1 MAKNATKKQQEK
13 TYPPPETLFQLFV
26 LIIRNIF
33 SKKMFFR
40 LILFA
45 VIAIIFTFIHE
56 YILAAIYTSVGF
68 KGTPSQLYD
77 SMLVYSRSEANPPP
91 SPGTIYYEQ
100 NILGKNVT
108 LIAPNVILWILWN
121 GIVGVFYSGA
131 FNSYLFWFF
140 LSSIIVGT
148 LTRMYN
154 FGTIRTLKEIFIQF
168 GSLFR
173 DVFSKIG
180 SSRMS
185 KLIFGGII
193 GLLLGSFVFNA
204 MVSLVLA
211 IVLFLA
217 MSARDR
223 SFLLLVTKLSK
234 SDFHRFFKYKAE
246 FKFDGDIAASTYNGM
261 SLGLLIT
268 SLSRLLTNTNAE
280 WLLGISI
287 AAIFVMGFV
296 NLAKKRDGESL
307 AVFLMC
313 LVGYATIP
321 LIKVF
326 ADDGGLPESG
336 GTVNGLMHNPGTTVG
351 IKNSIPPGIYAG
363 LNGIFGPAL
372 PEMIKKYG
380 GWKGVVDHLNQN
392 QKDFVKD
399 AINKGV
405 KQAQDEAADANSIWG
420 ITKQTAK
427 NAKDEIVQAGKDVVD
442 AVTLTGGYIINNPV
456 QAIKNSLGWVKDGV
470 VTVGTAIKDAGE
482 GLVQAGKDC
491 WTYKGLFTD
500 TVKGMFTTV
509 KDGIVTTITDP
520 KKAWEF
526 VKDSVGI
533 NNIINSWDSNRGFWD
548 RMGQVGIA
556 VFKGYTT
563 IQTAGQAGALIKA
576 GGSKIVSTLTTLTKG
591 VGGKTVAGVGGKT
604 AAGIGGKA
612 AAGVGGKT
620 AAGVGGKAAAGV
632 GGKTA
637 AGVGGKTVAGV
648 GGKTAAGV
656 GGKTAAGVG
665 GKTAAGVGGKTAA
678 GAGGKTAATAAGAGG
693 KTVGTVSGT
702 PKGTVS
708 VRTPDG
714 KVVSTSGFTSSPK
727 PANPGGMTQNAIKHV
742 QNVAD
747 KNGVNIHI
755 RQTNP
760 YSKPW
765 IDSGRGVPKPEF
777 IKSKTVNPY
786 DTLIGAPKNSEGL
799 VAHFKP
805 TKPIKGNMPDDVFKQ
820 VQARYDKR
828 LADFNKLDKQIQQMS
843 SGPNPKIKIK
853 DNIIY
858 DAKTGKPYAG
868 DYDIAGITGKNGEPI
883 PKSIKDQIIKDLKN
897 GPANVQHDPLAN
909 WPEKLTPENYAKMG
923 KTPEQLQNDIK
934 EYIKQ
939 INDHKQGG
947 EGLIQVSAGGKGN
960 LTTSYINVH

>member
-1 MAKNATKKQQEK
+1 MARNAENKHQEK

-26 LIIRNIF
+26 LILRNIF
-33 SKKMFFR
+33 SKKFIFR
-40 LILFA
+40 IILFA
-45 VIAIIFTFIHE
+45 IIAVIFSLIHE
-56 YILAAIYTSVGF
+56 YILAAVYTSVGF

-77 SMLVYSRSEANPPP
+77 NMLVYSRPEANPPP
-91 SPGTIYYEQ
+91 SPGSIYYEQ
-100 NILGKNVT
+100 NVFGKNVT

-121 GIVGVFYSGA
+121 GIWSVFYLPA

-140 LSSIIVGT
+140 LSGIIVGT
-148 LTRMYN
+148 LIRMYY
-154 FGTIRTLKEIFIQF
+154 FGIFKTLKEILIQF
-168 GSLFR
+168 GSLFK
-173 DVFSKIG
+173 DAFSKVG
-180 SSRMS
+180 STRMS
-185 KLIFGGII
+185 KFIFGGII

-204 MVSLVLA
+204 MVSLALA

-246 FKFDGDIAASTYNGM
+246 FKFDGDITASTYNGM
-261 SLGLLIT
+261 SIGLLIT

-280 WLLGISI
+280 WLLGAFLVI
-287 AAIFVMGFV
+287 IFVLGFV

-307 AVFLMC
+307 TVFLLC
-313 LVGYATIP
+313 LVGYAAIP
-321 LIKVF
+321 LMKVF

-336 GTVNGLMHNPGTTVG
+336 GTINGLMHNPGTTLG

-380 GWKGVVDHLNQN
+380 GWKGVVDHLNQS
-392 QKDFVKD
+392 QKDYVKD
-399 AINKGV
+399 SINKWV
-405 KQAQDEAADANSIWG
+405 KQGQDEAAEANTYWG
-420 ITKQTAK
+420 LTKQAAK
-427 NAKDEIVQAGKDVVD
+427 NAKDELVQTGKDIKDAVVD
-442 AVTLTGGYIINNPV
+442 TGSYIVNNPL
-456 QAIKNSLGWVKDGV
+456 QSIKNSLGWVKDGV
-470 VTVGTAIKDAGE
+470 VTVGKTLVETGKDLA
-482 GLVQAGKDC
+482 QAGKDIWNDPSLITGTIKNSGEMI
-491 WTYKGLFTD
+491 WTG
-500 TVKGMFTTV
+500 VKTTL
-509 KDGIVTTITDP
+509 TDP

-526 VKDSVGI
+526 VKDSVGADNFI
-533 NNIINSWDSNRGFWD
+533 KSWDPNVPLLQRIGN
-548 RMGQVGIA
+548 VGIA
-556 VFKGYTT
+556 VGKIYTT
-563 IQTAGQAGALIKA
+563 IATAGQAGTLIKA
-576 GGSKIVSTLTTLTKG
+576 GGSKLIGALTTG
-591 VGGKTVAGVGGKT
+591 VGGKTIAGVGGKT
-604 AAGIGGKA
+604 AAGIGGKMA
-612 AAGVGGKT
+612 AGGKT
-620 AAGVGGKAAAGV
+620 I
-632 GGKTA
+632 
-637 AGVGGKTVAGV
+637 
-648 GGKTAAGV
+648 
-656 GGKTAAGVG
+656 
-665 GKTAAGVGGKTAA
+665 AGVGGKTAA
-678 GAGGKTAATAAGAGG
+678 GAGSKIVSTGGKTAVGAGTKTAATTAGG
-693 KTVGTVSGT
+693 KTTASALTRDGKLIGTVRNT

-714 KVVSTSGFTSSPK
+714 KVVSTSGFTSTPK
-727 PANPGGMTQNAIKHV
+727 PANPGGMTQKAIKHV

-747 KNGVNIHI
+747 THGVNIHI

-805 TKPIKGNMPDDVFKQ
+805 TKPIQGNMPDDVYKQ
-820 VQARYDKR
+820 VYARYEKR
-828 LADFNKLDKQIQQMS
+828 LADFNKLDSQIQKMA

-868 DYDIAGITGKNGEPI
+868 DYDIAGITGKNGESI
-883 PKSIKDQIIKDLKN
+883 PKSVKDQIIKDLKN

-923 KTPEQLQNDIK
+923 KTPEQLENDIK

-947 EGLIQVSAGGKGN
+947 EGLIQVSSGGNGK
-960 LTTSYINVH
+960 LTTSHINVSVQ

>member
-1 MAKNATKKQQEK
+1 MAKKAKDIHQEK
-13 TYPPPETLFQLFV
+13 AYPPPETLFQLLV
-26 LIIRNIF
+26 LILRNIF
-33 SKKMFFR
+33 SKKFVFR
-40 LILFA
+40 IILFA
-45 VIAIIFTFIHE
+45 IIAIMFSFIHE
-56 YILAAIYTSVGF
+56 YILAAVYTSVGF
-68 KGTPSQLYD
+68 KGTPSQFYD
-77 SMLVYSRSEANPPP
+77 NMLVYSRPEANPPP
-91 SPGTIYYEQ
+91 SPGSIYYEQ
-100 NILGKNVT
+100 NVFGKNVT
-108 LIAPNVILWILWN
+108 LVAPNVILWILWN
-121 GIVGVFYSGA
+121 GIFSVFYLPA
-131 FNSYLFWFF
+131 LNSYLFWFF

-148 LTRMYN
+148 LCRMYS
-154 FGTIRTLKEIFIQF
+154 FGIFRTLKEIFAQF
-168 GSLFR
+168 GSLFK
-173 DVFSKIG
+173 DIFSKIG
-180 SSRMS
+180 STRMS
-185 KLIFGGII
+185 KFIFGGII
-193 GLLLGSFVFNA
+193 GLLLGSFAFNA
-204 MVSLVLA
+204 MVGLA
-211 IVLFLA
+211 FAIILFLA

-234 SDFHRFFKYKAE
+234 SDFHRFFKFKAE
-246 FKFDGDIAASTYNGM
+246 FKFDGDITASAYNGM
-261 SLGLLIT
+261 SIGLLIT
-268 SLSRLLTNTNAE
+268 SLSRLLTNSNAQL
-280 WLLGISI
+280 LLG
-287 AAIFVMGFV
+287 AVLVLVFVLGFV

-307 AVFLMC
+307 AVFLLC

-321 LIKVF
+321 LMKVF

-405 KQAQDEAADANSIWG
+405 KQAQDEAADANSVIG
-420 ITKQTAK
+420 LVKQTAK
-427 NAKDEIVQAGKDVVD
+427 NAKDEMVQAGKDVVD
-442 AVTLTGGYIINNPV
+442 AVTLTGGYILNNPV

-509 KDGIVTTITDP
+509 KDGIVTTVTDP
-520 KKAWEF
+520 KKAWAF
-526 VKDSVGI
+526 VKDAVGI
-533 NNIINSWDSNRGFWD
+533 NNIINSWDPNRGFWD

-576 GGSKIVSTLTTLTKG
+576 GGSKIVGALTTLTKG
-591 VGGKTVAGVGGKT
+591 AGGKTIAGVGGKTVAAVGGKTVAGAGGKTVAGVGGKT
-604 AAGIGGKA
+604 AI
-612 AAGVGGKT
+612 GVGGKT
-620 AAGVGGKAAAGV
+620 AAGVS
-632 GGKTA
+632 GKT
-637 AGVGGKTVAGV
+637 
-648 GGKTAAGV
+648 
-656 GGKTAAGVG
+656 
-665 GKTAAGVGGKTAA
+665 
-678 GAGGKTAATAAGAGG
+678 TAATAGTGG

-714 KVVSTSGFTSSPK
+714 KVVSTSGFTGTPK
-727 PANPGGMTQNAIKHV
+727 PANPGGMTPKAVKHV

-747 KNGVNIHI
+747 THGVNIHI

-799 VAHFKP
+799 VAHFEP
-805 TKPIKGNMPDDVFKQ
+805 IKPIKGNMPDDVYKQ
-820 VQARYDKR
+820 VYARYEKR

-843 SGPNPKIKIK
+843 GGPNPKIKVK
-853 DNIIY
+853 DGIIY
-858 DAKTGKPYAG
+858 DAKTNKPFAG

-923 KTPEQLQNDIK
+923 KTPQQLENDIK

-947 EGLIQVSAGGKGN
+947 EGLIQVSAGGKGQM
-960 LTTSYINVH
+960 TTSYINVH